1 MEWVLAD
8 VTGVADVGPGE
19 EVVIMG
25 TSGVERITA
34 DEIADE
40 AGTIPYEILCG
51 VSRRVPR
58 LYG

>member
-8 VTGVADVGPGE
+8 VTEVADVAPGE
-19 EVVIMG
+19 EAIIIG
-25 TSGVERITA
+25 ASGRERITA
-34 DEIADE
+34 DEIADL

>member
-1 MEWVLAD
+1 
-8 VTGVADVGPGE
+8 VADVVPGE
-19 EVVIMG
+19 EVVIIG
-25 TSGVERITA
+25 ASGQERITA
-34 DEIADE
+34 DEIADL